1 MTKPNEDPEARLTRR
16 KILEATARW
25 HERKALDARRNCD
38 DRELRRHS
46 ESAMRCRLR
55 QR

>member
-1 MTKPNEDPEARLTRR
+1 MTMKQNEDREARN

-25 HERKALDARRNCD
+25 HERKALDARRNGD